1 VRGLHPNA
9 LLLLLLG
16 LISCGGGASPSGGTT
31 PTQPVI
37 PIPTSITM
45 SLSSVILTS
54 PGATVSLIASVKD
67 QNGAVMSGQAV
78 AWVSSDEGVA
88 TVSSGTIAAVA
99 NGSAIVTAT
108 SGSLSAQASVKV
120 ESPLA
125 PPSVASVTVSDNVF
139 NPSATTIALE
149 GQVTWTWSGSQQ
161 HNVTFQ
167 SGASSATQVSGTFSR
182 TFTAVGLF
190 SYQCTLHSGMQG
202 AVTVQ

>member
-1 VRGLHPNA
+1 MF
-9 LLLLLLG
+9 G
-16 LISCGGGASPSGGTT
+16 LISCGGGTSPSGGTT

-45 SLSSVILTS
+45 SPSSVTLTS
-54 PGATVSLIASVKD
+54 PGATAFLIASVKD
-67 QNGAVMSGQAV
+67 QSGAVMSGQAV

-88 TVSSGTIAAVA
+88 TVSGGTITAVA
-99 NGSAIVTAT
+99 NGSATVTAT
-108 SGSLSAQASVKV
+108 SGSLSGQASVTV

-125 PPSVASVTVSDNVF
+125 PPSTVSVTVNDNVF
-139 NPSATTIALE
+139 NPSATTIDLG

-167 SGASSATQVSGTFSR
+167 SGASSATQDSGTFSR
-182 TFTAVGLF
+182 TFSAVGLF

-202 AVTVQ
+202 SVTVE